1 MIVNVKKISNEA
13 MIIVFLALIRIIGEF
28 FRLEYTLKEKLTT
41 ELLYP
46 FMLGALV
53 CAISCLIMTICSFY
67 AKHRIIIGIATLTIV
82 ILVVLKVKY
91 IL

>member
-1 MIVNVKKISNEA
+1 MKLNEKKMSNVA

-28 FRLEYTLKEKLTT
+28 FRLEYTLKEKLTI
-41 ELLYP
+41 ELLHP

-67 AKHRIIIGIATLTIV
+67 ARYRVIIGIAILTII